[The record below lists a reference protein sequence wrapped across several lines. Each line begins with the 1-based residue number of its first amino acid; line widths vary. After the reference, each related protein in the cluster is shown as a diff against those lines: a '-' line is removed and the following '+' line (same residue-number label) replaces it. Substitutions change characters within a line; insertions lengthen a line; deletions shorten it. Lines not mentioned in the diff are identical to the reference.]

1 MKERAPQS
9 WIGTW
14 HPLGAGTVR
23 RAVTDR
29 QTRVGQAM
37 AVVALACASAW
48 VSATE
53 YRLERVAEGL
63 DYPWCVAFLPGGDLL
78 VTELGGTLRR
88 VSRGGSVGDPIT
100 GVPPV
105 FRRSQGG
112 LFDVL
117 PHPDFA
123 SNATLFLSYAALPED
138 DNATE
143 VLRARLDGET
153 LVDGEVIFS
162 VTPRKPTPVHYGGRM
177 AFLPDGTLLLTSG
190 DGFDFR
196 EQAQDLGS
204 LLGKSVRIHADGSI
218 PADNPFRRVE
228 GALPAIYTYGHR
240 NAQGLALAPD
250 GTIYLHEHG
259 ARGGDETNVL
269 TPGANYGWP
278 ALTHGI
284 DYNGAYISPF
294 TEAEGMASPIH
305 HWTPSIAPS
314 GLAVYEGDRFPEWH
328 GDLFVG
334 ALVDREVRRLD
345 LEGGAVVGEESLFGE
360 LDRRIRDVR
369 VNDGY
374 LYIVEDG
381 EDAGIIR
388 VRARPP

>member
-1 MKERAPQS
+1 MKERDIRRVGMDWRAC
-9 WIGTW
+9 
-14 HPLGAGTVR
+14 AG
-23 RAVTDR
+23 RAV
-29 QTRVGQAM
+29 
-37 AVVALACASAW
+37 AVVGLACASIGVA
-48 VSATE
+48 ATE

-63 DYPWCVAFLPGGDLL
+63 DFPWCVAFLPDGDML
-78 VTELGGTLRR
+78 VTELGGALRR
-88 VSRGGSVGDPIT
+88 VSAEGVVGEPVA
-100 GVPPV
+100 GVPAV

-117 PHPDFA
+117 LHPDFA
-123 SNATLFLSYAALPED
+123 SNATLFLSYAAPPED

-143 VLRARLDGET
+143 VLRARLEGDN
-153 LVDGEVIFS
+153 LVDTEVIFS
-162 VTPRKPTPVHYGGRM
+162 VAPRKPTPVHYGGRM

-204 LLGKSVRIHADGSI
+204 LLGKTVRIDTDGSI
-218 PADNPFRRVE
+218 PADNPFAGVE
-228 GALPAIYTYGHR
+228 GALPEIYTYGHR
-240 NAQGLALAPD
+240 NPQGLALARN

-259 ARGGDETNVL
+259 ARGGDETNAL

-284 DYNGAYISPF
+284 DYNGAFISPF
-294 TEAEGMASPIH
+294 TEAEGMTSPIH

-314 GLAVYEGDRFPEWH
+314 GLAVYEGRRFPEWQ

-334 ALVDREVRRLD
+334 ALVNKQVRRLD
-345 LEGGAVVGEESLFGE
+345 MENGEVVAEQALFTE

-369 VNDGY
+369 VHDGY

-381 EDAGIIR
+381 PDASI
-388 VRARPP
+388 VRAAPTTE

>member
-1 MKERAPQS
+1 MR
-9 WIGTW
+9 
-14 HPLGAGTVR
+14 
-23 RAVTDR
+23 
-29 QTRVGQAM
+29 
-37 AVVALACASAW
+37 VALVCAGVQAF
-48 VSATE
+48 AAE
-53 YRLERVAEGL
+53 YRLDTVAEGL
-63 DYPWCVAFLPGGDLL
+63 DFPWCVAFLPGGDML

-88 VSRGGSVGDPIT
+88 ITADGMVGDPIK

-123 SNATLFLSYAALPED
+123 TNGTLFLSYAALPED

-143 VLRARLDGET
+143 VLKARLEGNS
-153 LVDGEVIFS
+153 LVDAEIIFT

-177 AFLPDGTLLLTSG
+177 AFLPDGTLLLTTG

-204 LLGKSVRIHADGSI
+204 LLGKTVRIHTDGSI
-218 PADNPFRRVE
+218 PNDNPFVGTD

-240 NAQGLALAPD
+240 NPQGLAVAAD

-259 ARGGDETNVL
+259 ARGGDETNTL
-269 TPGANYGWP
+269 TPGKNYGWP

-294 TEAEGMASPIH
+294 KEAPGMESPIH

-314 GLAVYEGDRFPEWH
+314 GLAVYAGDHFPDWQ

-345 LEGGAVVGEESLFGE
+345 MENGEVTAEELLFTE
-360 LDRRIRDVR
+360 LDRRIRDIR
-369 VNDGY
+369 VQGGH

-381 EDAGIIR
+381 PNASIVR
-388 VRARPP
+388 VSPTTE